1 MARKRRP
8 AARATAS
15 KPAAKTIP
23 QTPRKTA
30 GRPMRKPVRRTPAW
44 VAPVATVGG
53 LAVIVVAFLA
63 IRYMTTPASVPP
75 ASPDVT
81 ATVVSAITS
90 LPASELDQVGLGSA
104 QNMVTRVNGPALT
117 VSGKTAVF
125 YYGAEYC
132 PYCAAERWAMIVALS
147 RFGTFSGLKTT
158 TSSSSDI
165 YPDTPTF
172 TFHGATYT
180 SQYIVFQSVE
190 STDRNRAALES
201 PTASQMALVNS
212 YDSGGSIPF
221 VDFGNRYAF
230 DGATYKPDVLQ
241 GLTWQQIADDL
252 QNPSSPQAQGVLGSA
267 NLITAAICKLTS
279 NQPATACT
287 PAIQAIEAKL

>member
-1 MARKRRP
+1 MSRRP
-8 AARATAS
+8 PPPTKTKPKAT
-15 KPAAKTIP
+15 
-23 QTPRKTA
+23 R
-30 GRPMRKPVRRTPAW
+30 RPMRKPVRRTPAW
-44 VAPVATVGG
+44 VAPVATIGA
-53 LAVIVVAFLA
+53 LALVVVAFLA
-63 IRYMTTPASVPP
+63 IRYMTTPSTSVTPP
-75 ASPDVT
+75 DTSVT
-81 ATVVSAITS
+81 AAVLSTLTG
-90 LPASELDQVGLGSA
+90 LPSSELDQVGTGAA
-104 QNMVTRVNGPALT
+104 QNIIKPVNGPALT
-117 VSGKTAVF
+117 VSGKPMVF
-125 YYGAEYC
+125 YFGAEYC

-147 RFGTFSGLKTT
+147 RFGTFSGLQTT

-172 TFHGATYT
+172 TFHGASYT

-190 STDRNRAALES
+190 SSDRNQHALES
-201 PTASQMALVNS
+201 PTASQVALVNS

-241 GLTWQQIADDL
+241 GLTSQQVANDL
-252 QNPSSPQAQGVLGSA
+252 QNPSSPQAQGILGSA

-279 NQPATACT
+279 NQPTTACT

>member
-1 MARKRRP
+1 MSRRP
-8 AARATAS
+8 PPPTKTKPKAT
-15 KPAAKTIP
+15 
-23 QTPRKTA
+23 R
-30 GRPMRKPVRRTPAW
+30 RPMRKPVRRTPAW
-44 VAPVATVGG
+44 VAPVATIGA
-53 LAVIVVAFLA
+53 LALVVVAFLA
-63 IRYMTTPASVPP
+63 IRYMTTPSTSVTPP
-75 ASPDVT
+75 DTSVT
-81 ATVVSAITS
+81 AAVLSMLTG
-90 LPASELDQVGLGSA
+90 LPSSELDQVGTGAA
-104 QNMVTRVNGPALT
+104 QNIIKPVNGPALT
-117 VSGKTAVF
+117 VSGKPMVF
-125 YYGAEYC
+125 YFGAEYC

-147 RFGTFSGLKTT
+147 RFGTFSGLQTT

-172 TFHGATYT
+172 TFHGASYA

-190 STDRNRAALES
+190 SSDRNQHALES
-201 PTASQMALVNS
+201 PTASQVALVNS

-241 GLTWQQIADDL
+241 GLTSQQVANDL
-252 QNPSSPQAQGVLGSA
+252 QNPSSPQAQGILGSA

-279 NQPATACT
+279 NQPTTACT

>member
-1 MARKRRP
+1 
-8 AARATAS
+8 
-15 KPAAKTIP
+15 
-23 QTPRKTA
+23 
-30 GRPMRKPVRRTPAW
+30 MRKPVRRTPAW
-44 VAPVATVGG
+44 VAPVATIGA
-53 LAVIVVAFLA
+53 LALVVVAFLA
-63 IRYMTTPASVPP
+63 IRYMTTPSTSVTPP
-75 ASPDVT
+75 DTSVT
-81 ATVVSAITS
+81 AAVLSTLTG
-90 LPASELDQVGLGSA
+90 LPSSELDQVGTGAA
-104 QNMVTRVNGPALT
+104 QNIIKPVNGPALT
-117 VSGKTAVF
+117 VSGKPMVF
-125 YYGAEYC
+125 YFGAEYC

-147 RFGTFSGLKTT
+147 RFGTFSGLQTT

-172 TFHGATYT
+172 TFHGASYT

-190 STDRNRAALES
+190 SSDRNQHALES
-201 PTASQMALVNS
+201 PTASQVALVNS

-241 GLTWQQIADDL
+241 GLTSQQVANDL
-252 QNPSSPQAQGVLGSA
+252 QNPSSPQAQGILGSA

-279 NQPATACT
+279 NQPTTACT